1 MLSFHRDLV
10 YMHAR
15 AITIY
20 FLYFRIYEK
29 YCFKDSFTNVSNT
42 LLQTNRVVTLDECI
56 HFKNKSRCTIFTKN
70 YYYKSNSLIIKYYI
84 LNGEESE
91 CIL

>member
-15 AITIY
+15 AINIY
-20 FLYFRIYEK
+20 FLYFKIYEK

-42 LLQTNRVVTLDECI
+42 LLQTNGVVTLDECM
-56 HFKNKSRCTIFTKN
+56 R
-70 YYYKSNSLIIKYYI
+70 I
-84 LNGEESE
+84 LKTNQDVLFLQK
-91 CIL
+91 ILLQI